1 MPKFKPGQSGNPA
14 GRPRGALNKTTLMA
28 KALVEGQAE
37 AILDRAI
44 KNVLLGFNPQI
55 LKLLV
60 QWLLPQGREEV
71 PHDIEARIEDLERRI
86 DVLEMQRDL

>member
-1 MPKFKPGQSGNPA
+1 MSKFKPGQSGNPA
-14 GRPRGALNKTTLMA
+14 GRPKGALNKTTLMA

-44 KNVLLGFNPQI
+44 KNALLGFNPQI

-60 QWLLPQGREEV
+60 QWLLPQGREDV
-71 PHDIEARIEDLERRI
+71 PHDIEARLEDLERR
-86 DVLEMQRDL
+86 VQALEQQT